1 MQNKEEFVMTFR
13 KLVALAGIGGLL
25 YAHRKRGGEFTLD
38 SFKQSWN
45 DLVSGAK
52 NKAADLRSQ
61 AESRLHD
68 AASKVSDATD
78 TSRQS
83 FAGGAADVTCYGSSG
98 YGYGGGSTN
107 R

>member
-1 MQNKEEFVMTFR
+1 MTFR

-25 YAHRKRGGEFTLD
+25 YAHRKRGGEFTLE

-52 NKAADLRSQ
+52 NKAADLRSS

-68 AASKVSDATD
+68 AAAKVSEKTD
-78 TSRQS
+78 SSRFGS
-83 FAGGAADVTCYGSSG
+83 AADVTGYGSSG

>member
-1 MQNKEEFVMTFR
+1 MTFR

-25 YAHRKRGGEFTLD
+25 YAHRKHGGEFTLD
-38 SFKQSWN
+38 SFKKSWN
-45 DLVSGAK
+45 DLMAGAK
-52 NKAADLRSQ
+52 TKANDLRSQ

-68 AASKVSDATD
+68 AASKVSDATEE
-78 TSRQS
+78 SRSS
-83 FAGGAADVTCYGSSG
+83 FAKGAADVTGYGSSG

>member
-1 MQNKEEFVMTFR
+1 MTFR

-25 YAHRKRGGEFTLD
+25 YAHRKRGGEFTLE

-52 NKAADLRSQ
+52 SKAADLRSQ
-61 AESRLHD
+61 AETRLHD
-68 AASKVSDATD
+68 AAAKVSEKTDSSRFAT
-78 TSRQS
+78 
-83 FAGGAADVTCYGSSG
+83 GAADVTGYGSSG